1 MTSPRLLTLLLCA
14 LAQLAGGPALA
25 QSWAEYRNE
34 RYGLSLRYPAD
45 IFVAERA
52 AEAGDGQAFVAKDA
66 DARLLVGALRNESSY
81 TPAAYRDY
89 IAQTSYAEYQID
101 YRRLGGNWFALSGE
115 GNGRIFYEKV
125 MFTCGGRLINSFAML
140 YPSDQRHIFDPIV
153 ERIED
158 TFQPARDC
166 ERAGLAAPS
175 PAQPAAPQRP
185 REQRQ
190 YGERSALADRI
201 ARARGRDVVV
211 VVRRTSP
218 PYDRKILRG
227 YVSRP

>member
-14 LAQLAGGPALA
+14 LTQLAGGPALA

-66 DARLLVGALRNESSY
+66 DARLLVGALRNESGY

-89 IAQTSYAEYQID
+89 IAQSSYAEYQVD

-158 TFQPARDC
+158 TFRPARDC
-166 ERAGLAAPS
+166 ERAGLAAP
-175 PAQPAAPQRP
+175 PAQPAAPQRA

-211 VVRRTSP
+211 VLRRTSP